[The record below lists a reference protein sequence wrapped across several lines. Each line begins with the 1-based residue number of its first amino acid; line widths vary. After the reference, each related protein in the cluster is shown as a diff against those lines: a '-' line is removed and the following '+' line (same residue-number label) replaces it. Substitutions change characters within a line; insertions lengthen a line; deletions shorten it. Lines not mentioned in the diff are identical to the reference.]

1 MTALTLKTKKNKKIK
16 IRFVYQHNLILTIRK
31 YILDLN
37 NGVKRHKDMSNVA
50 YIITSR
56 T

>member
-1 MTALTLKTKKNKKIK
+1 
-16 IRFVYQHNLILTIRK
+16 
-31 YILDLN
+31 LDLN